1 MIRISDKQIPTIK
14 NVLTPIQFFNKLPVD
29 IIGQNMI
36 VRVANEITAKGE
48 EIFLY
53 TKLKIK

>member
-1 MIRISDKQIPTIK
+1 LIRINDKQIPIIK

-29 IIGQNMI
+29 IIGQNKI
-36 VRVANEITAKGE
+36 AKVANEINPKGE